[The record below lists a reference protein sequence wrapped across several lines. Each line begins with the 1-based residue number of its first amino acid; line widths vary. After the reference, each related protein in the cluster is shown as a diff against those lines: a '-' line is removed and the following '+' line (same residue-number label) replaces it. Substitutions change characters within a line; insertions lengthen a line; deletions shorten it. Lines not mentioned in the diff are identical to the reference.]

1 MEGGLIYSGKGYRN
15 ERLAALMSFVKSMNI
30 SLKISLG
37 ICVSFFTI
45 LVGILLI
52 LSMSKLRYYPCKII
66 ELLKRIA
73 TSQHILAIHNNNAPS
88 KLAPRKFSAREISWA
103 TDDFYGGRFIRR
115 GGKGIVYKGV
125 LQDKSVVSIKK
136 FKSEVP
142 SRIVSKIFVN
152 EVTILSQIKHRHIVR
167 LLGYCADLGGET
179 LVCEFINN
187 GTLYEHIHEKSEG
200 SSTLSFQLRMK
211 IAVEISAALEYLHSS
226 STSKN
231 ISIVH
236 LNVNS
241 KRILLDKNY
250 TARLANFREAKVI
263 PQDQTQIQGTLR
275 GLAGYLDPESKKS
288 RKLSTKNDVYSF
300 GVVLVELLTSQKA
313 FCGEKPKGQRGLAK
327 LFSRSV
333 EEGRWDQIL
342 DRKIIKEENLET
354 AKKVVDLAKSC
365 LGLQNERPSMRE
377 VALKLEVMAWD
388 YSAAKGLA
396 KLNFS
401 PSPKETDELL
411 GSPSNAQL
419 LHVRREHYESF
430 GRAELYDDSSLQNEI
445 EINVELV

>member
-1 MEGGLIYSGKGYRN
+1 MEGGLIYSGKGYIN
-15 ERLAALMSFVKSMNI
+15 ERLAGLTSFVKSMNI

-37 ICVSFFTI
+37 ICVSFFMI
-45 LVGILLI
+45 LVGILLL
-52 LSMSKLRYYPCKII
+52 LSICKII
-66 ELLKRIA
+66 EFLKRIA
-73 TSQHILAIHNNNAPS
+73 TSQHRLAVHNNNGPF
-88 KLAPRKFSAREISWA
+88 KLAPRKFSAREISLA
-103 TDDFYGGRFIRR
+103 TDYFYDGRIIGR
-115 GGKGIVYKGV
+115 GGKGIVYRGV
-125 LQDKSVVSIKK
+125 LQDKSAVSIKK
-136 FKSEVP
+136 FKPDVP

-187 GTLYEHIHEKSEG
+187 GTLYEHIHEKSKG
-200 SSTLSFQLRMK
+200 SSTLLFQLRMK
-211 IAVEISAALEYLHSS
+211 IAVEIAAALEYLHSSS

-241 KRILLDKNY
+241 KRILLDNNY

-263 PQDQTQIQGTLR
+263 PQDQTQGTLQ
-275 GLAGYLDPESKKS
+275 GLPGYLDPESIKS
-288 RKLSTKNDVYSF
+288 KKLSAKNDVYSF
-300 GVVLVELLTSQKA
+300 GVVLVELLTSQRA
-313 FCGEKPKGQRGLAK
+313 FCDEKPEGQRDLAQ
-327 LFSRSV
+327 FFARSV

-342 DRKIIKEENLET
+342 DGKIIKEENLGT

-377 VALKLEVMAWD
+377 VAMKLEVMAWD

-401 PSPKETDELL
+401 PSPKETDELN

-419 LHVRREHYESF
+419 LHVRREHDESF
-430 GRAELYDDSSLQNEI
+430 GRAELYGDSSLQNQI
-445 EINVELV
+445 IELV

>member
-1 MEGGLIYSGKGYRN
+1 MEGGLIYSGSGKGYRN
-15 ERLAALMSFVKSMNI
+15 KRPAGLTGFVKSMNT

-37 ICVSFFTI
+37 ICVSFFII
-45 LVGILLI
+45 LVGILLM
-52 LSMSKLRYYPCKII
+52 LSICKII

-103 TDDFYGGRFIRR
+103 TDYFYDGRIIGR
-115 GGKGIVYKGV
+115 GGKGIVYRGV

-136 FKSEVP
+136 FKLDVP

-187 GTLYEHIHEKSEG
+187 GTLYEHIHGKSKG
-200 SSTLSFQLRMK
+200 SSTLSFQMRMK
-211 IAVEISAALEYLHSS
+211 IAVEISAALEYLHSSS

-250 TARLANFREAKVI
+250 RARLANFREAKVI

-288 RKLSTKNDVYSF
+288 KKLSTKNDVYSF

-327 LFSRSV
+327 LFARSV

-342 DRKIIKEENLET
+342 DGKIIKAENLET

-377 VALKLEVMAWD
+377 VAMKLEVMAWD

-401 PSPKETDELL
+401 PFPKETDELL

-419 LHVRREHYESF
+419 LHVRREHDEYF
-430 GRAELYDDSSLQNEI
+430 GRAELYYNGSLQNQI

>member
-1 MEGGLIYSGKGYRN
+1 
-15 ERLAALMSFVKSMNI
+15 
-30 SLKISLG
+30 
-37 ICVSFFTI
+37 
-45 LVGILLI
+45 
-52 LSMSKLRYYPCKII
+52 
-66 ELLKRIA
+66 
-73 TSQHILAIHNNNAPS
+73 
-88 KLAPRKFSAREISWA
+88 
-103 TDDFYGGRFIRR
+103 
-115 GGKGIVYKGV
+115 
-125 LQDKSVVSIKK
+125 
-136 FKSEVP
+136 
-142 SRIVSKIFVN
+142 
-152 EVTILSQIKHRHIVR
+152 IKHRHIVR
-167 LLGYCADLGGET
+167 LLGYCADLGGEI

-187 GTLYEHIHEKSEG
+187 GTLYEHIHGKSEG
-200 SSTLSFQLRMK
+200 SSTLSFQMRMK

-226 STSKN
+226 SSTSKN
-231 ISIVH
+231 KSIVH

-250 TARLANFREAKVI
+250 RARLANFREAKVI

-275 GLAGYLDPESKKS
+275 GLAGYLDPENKQSK
-288 RKLSTKNDVYSF
+288 KLSTKNDVYSF

-327 LFSRSV
+327 LFARSV

-342 DRKIIKEENLET
+342 DGKIIKEENLET

-377 VALKLEVMAWD
+377 VAMKLEVMAWD

-419 LHVRREHYESF
+419 LHVRREHDESF
-430 GRAELYDDSSLQNEI
+430 GRAELYDDSSLQNQI